1 MILVG
6 LEIIMEINSIL
17 DIYMTYTFKKI
28 EQIWQDYWRISKI
41 FEANNLYR
49 KEKYYILDMFPYPS
63 GSGLHVG
70 HTLGYI
76 VSDIYARFKRSE
88 GYNVL
93 HPIGFDSFG
102 LPTEQFAIQTG
113 KHPIIT
119 TENNIKIYKKQLEE
133 LGFSLDWAREIKT
146 SDPHYYR
153 WTQWIFLQ
161 FLNSW
166 YDKRLKKARYIVELT
181 KIFEREGNWKVKAFN
196 VSKIK
201 KFSNELWKRFSFKKK
216 EEILLNFRIAYRSL
230 TSVNWC
236 KDLGTVLANDEVKDG
251 RSERGG
257 YLVYQKKMIQ
267 WNMRVSSFAERLL
280 SGLNKIEWPN
290 ALKEIQRHWIGKS
303 FGAKLFFSIITH
315 SFCLEVFAKQ
325 PYTIFEVSF
334 IVLATDHPIIKF
346 IVTDRYKK
354 EVEEYM
360 QKIKNRNE
368 LLRKSRHYIFYG
380 IFIGLYARNP
390 FSKNEIPIYLSDSVL
405 SNYGTG
411 VVFVVQNSE
420 VKCIIPHY
428 IKSSIKKIIEK
439 GVGYGML
446 NYRLRDVVF
455 SRQRYW
461 GEPIPI
467 YYKKNGIT
475 ENKLPLLLPEID
487 KFLPAKIGNPPL
499 NRAKH
504 WSWDEIKKEVVSNNL
519 INKKNILPLETSTMP
534 SWAGSSWYMLR
545 FMKEKINEFFIEA
558 ESEDY
563 WKSVDLY
570 VGGSEHATGH
580 LIYARFWLL
589 FLKDLKWIN
598 KGEPFKKIINQGM
611 ILGNSA
617 FISKINDTQ
626 QFLSAGLIKNIKKIQ
641 KIPIDIHL
649 LKTDNILDIEKF
661 KNWRKEFYKAEFIT
675 ENGQFLCQRVVEKMS
690 KSKFNVINP
699 DKICSQYGADTLR
712 IYEMFLGPLKQDKP
726 WIDQGINGVYNFI
739 KKLWSM
745 FHNKGYFF
753 IEDSDLSPSPS
764 LKEYKILHNLIKK
777 IREDMFLFSFNTTIS
792 AFMIVINELSA
803 IKCRKFFI
811 IEAIVILVS
820 PFTPHISE
828 EIWHCLGYKNSV
840 SFNYIPFSEVKYNY
854 LTEYTIQV
862 SIMFDGKFI
871 FQMHFSYEGKEKSI
885 IDRVLNHPKMI
896 QYYFNITFFKVI
908 FIPYKGI
915 NFIVSR

>member
-1 MILVG
+1 
-6 LEIIMEINSIL
+6 
-17 DIYMTYTFKKI
+17 MTYTFKKI

-41 FEANNLYR
+41 FEANNTYI

-70 HTLGYI
+70 HALGYI

-119 TENNIKIYKKQLEE
+119 TETNIKIYKKQLEE
-133 LGFSLDWAREIKT
+133 LGFSFDWTREIKT

-166 YDKRLKKARYIVELT
+166 YDKRLKKTRYIIELT

-201 KFSNELWKRFSFKKK
+201 KFSNESWKKFSFKKK
-216 EEILLNFRIAYRSL
+216 EEILRNFRISYRSIA
-230 TSVNWC
+230 SVNWC

-267 WNMRVSSFAERLL
+267 WNMRISSFSERLL

-290 ALKEIQRHWIGKS
+290 ALKEIQRHWIGKYN
-303 FGAKLFFSIITH
+303 GVRVFFSIITH

-334 IVLATDHPIIKF
+334 IVLSTEHPIKKF

-368 LLRKSRHYIFYG
+368 RLIKSRHHIFSG
-380 IFIGLYARNP
+380 IFIGIYVRNP
-390 FSKNEIPIYLSDSVL
+390 FSKKEIPIYLSDSVL
-405 SNYGTG
+405 LNYGTG
-411 VVFVVQNSE
+411 VVFVAKNSDG
-420 VKCIIPHY
+420 KCILPHFL
-428 IKSSIKKIIEK
+428 KSSIKKIIEK
-439 GVGYGML
+439 GVGYGTI

-467 YYKKNGIT
+467 YYKNNGIT

-487 KFLPAKIGNPPL
+487 RYFPAKIGSSPL
-499 NRAKH
+499 NRANH
-504 WSWDEIKKEVVSNNL
+504 WSWDEINKEVVSNNL
-519 INKKNILPLETSTMP
+519 INKKNILPIETSTMP
-534 SWAGSSWYMLR
+534 AWAGSSWYMLR
-545 FMKEKINEFFIEA
+545 YMKQKINEYFLEA
-558 ESEDY
+558 ESENY

-570 VGGSEHATGH
+570 VGGAEHATGH
-580 LIYARFWLL
+580 LIYARFWHL

-598 KGEPFKKIINQGM
+598 TEEPFRKLINQGM

-641 KIPIDIHL
+641 KVPIDIHQ
-649 LKTDNILDIEKF
+649 LKNDNILDIEKF
-661 KNWRKEFYKAEFIT
+661 KNWRKEFNKADLIT

-690 KSKFNVINP
+690 KSKFNVIKP
-699 DKICSQYGADTLR
+699 DKICYQYGADALR
-712 IYEMFLGPLKQDKP
+712 IYQMFLGPIKQDKP
-726 WIDQGINGVYNFI
+726 WIDQAINGVHNFI
-739 KKLWSM
+739 KKLWAM
-745 FHNKGYFF
+745 FNNKGYFF
-753 IEDSDLSPSPS
+753 IEDSDLSPS
-764 LKEYKILHNLIKK
+764 LKEYKILNNLIKK
-777 IREDMFLFSFNTTIS
+777 IREDMFFFSFNTTIS
-792 AFMIVINELSA
+792 ALMIVINELSA
-803 IKCRKFFI
+803 IKCRKIFI
-811 IEAIVILVS
+811 IENIIILVS
-820 PFTPHISE
+820 PFIPHIGE
-828 EIWHCLGYKNSV
+828 ELWHYLGYKNSV
-840 SFNYIPFSEVKYNY
+840 SFNTIPITEEKYLSEK
-854 LTEYTIQV
+854 TIQV
-862 SIMFDGKFI
+862 SIMFDGKF
-871 FQMHFSYEGKEKSI
+871 FFKMHFSYEIGKEKSL
-885 IDRVLNHPKMI
+885 IDRILNHPKMI
-896 QYYFNITFFKVI
+896 QYYFLKII
-908 FIPYKGI
+908 FIPYKII

>member
-1 MILVG
+1 
-6 LEIIMEINSIL
+6 MERNSIL
-17 DIYMTYTFKKI
+17 DISMTYTFKKI

-41 FEANNLYR
+41 YEANNIYI
-49 KEKYYILDMFPYPS
+49 KEKCYVLDMFPYPS

-119 TENNIKIYKKQLEE
+119 TETNIKRYKKQLEE
-133 LGFSLDWAREIKT
+133 LGFSLDWTREIRT
-146 SDPHYYR
+146 SDSYYYR

-166 YDKRLKKARYIVELT
+166 YDKKLKKSRYIVELT
-181 KIFEREGNWKVKAFN
+181 KIFEREGNWKVKAFT

-201 KFSNELWKRFSFKKK
+201 KFSNKAWKRFSINKK
-216 EEILLNFRIAYRSL
+216 EEILQNFRLAYRSIAF
-230 TSVNWC
+230 VNWC

-267 WNMRVSSFAERLL
+267 WNMRISAFTERLL

-290 ALKEIQRHWIGKS
+290 ALKEIQHHWIGKS
-303 FGAKLFFSIITH
+303 YGAKLFFSIITH
-315 SFCLEVFAKQ
+315 SFCLEVFTKQ

-334 IVLATDHPIIKF
+334 IVLATASPVIKF

-368 LLRKSRHYIFYG
+368 RLRRSKSHIFSG

-390 FSKNEIPIYLSDSVL
+390 FSKKEIPIYLSDSVL
-405 SNYGTG
+405 SSYGTG
-411 VVFVVQNSE
+411 AVLVVLNSE
-420 VKCIIPHY
+420 GKCILPHY

-439 GVGYGML
+439 GVGYGMI

-467 YYKKNGIT
+467 YLKKNGIT

-487 KFLPAKIGNPPL
+487 RYFPTKIGSTPL
-499 NRAKH
+499 KKAKH

-519 INKKNILPLETSTMP
+519 INKKNRYLIETSTMP
-534 SWAGSSWYMLR
+534 AWAGSSWYMLR
-545 FMKEKINEFFIEA
+545 YMKQKINESFLEA
-558 ESEDY
+558 EAEAY
-563 WKSVDLY
+563 WTNVDLY
-570 VGGSEHATGH
+570 IGGSEHATGH
-580 LIYARFWLL
+580 LIYARFWHL
-589 FLKDLKWIN
+589 FLKDHQWIN
-598 KGEPFKKIINQGM
+598 TDEPFKKLISQGM

-626 QFLSAGLIKNIKKIQ
+626 QFLSSGLIKNIQ
-641 KIPIDIHL
+641 KVQKVPIDIHL
-649 LKTDNILDIEKF
+649 LKNDNILDIEKF
-661 KNWRKEFYKAEFIT
+661 KNWRKEFYKADLIT
-675 ENGQFLCQRVVEKMS
+675 ENGQFFCQRVVEKMS

-699 DKICSQYGADTLR
+699 DKICAQFGADTLR
-712 IYEMFLGPLKQDKP
+712 IYEMFLGPVKQDKP
-726 WIDQGINGVYNFI
+726 WIDQGINGVHHFI
-739 KKLWSM
+739 NKLWM
-745 FHNKGYFF
+745 LFHNKGNFV
-753 IEDSDLSPSPS
+753 IEDSDFSPS
-764 LKEYKILHNLIKK
+764 LKEYKILHSITRK
-777 IREDMFLFSFNTTIS
+777 IREDMYFFSFNTAIS
-792 AFMIVINELSA
+792 AFMITINELSA
-803 IKCRKFFI
+803 IKCRKI
-811 IEAIVILVS
+811 SILEPIVILIA
-820 PFTPHISE
+820 PFAPHIAE
-828 EIWHCLGYKNSV
+828 ELWHCMGYKNSV
-840 SFNYIPFSEVKYNY
+840 SFNPIPIYDGKYISEK
-854 LTEYTIQV
+854 TIQV
-862 SIMFDGKFI
+862 SIMFDGKFS
-871 FQMHFSYEGKEKSI
+871 FQMHFSSEVKEKSI

-896 QYYFNITFFKVI
+896 QFSKINTFFKVI
-908 FIPYKGI
+908 FIPYLGV

>member
-1 MILVG
+1 
-6 LEIIMEINSIL
+6 
-17 DIYMTYTFKKI
+17 MTYTFKKI

-41 FEANNLYR
+41 FEANNISI

-70 HTLGYI
+70 HALGYI
-76 VSDIYARFKRSE
+76 VADIYARFKRSE

-119 TENNIKIYKKQLEE
+119 TETNIKIYKKQLEE
-133 LGFSLDWAREIKT
+133 LGFSLDWTREIKT

-166 YDKRLKKARYIVELT
+166 YDKRLKKTRYIIELT

-201 KFSNELWKRFSFKKK
+201 KFSNESWKKLSFKKK
-216 EEILLNFRIAYRSL
+216 EEILRLFRIAYRSIV
-230 TSVNWC
+230 SVNWC

-267 WNMRVSSFAERLL
+267 WNMRISYFSERLL

-290 ALKEIQRHWIGKS
+290 ALKEIQRHWIGKYY
-303 FGAKLFFSIITH
+303 GVRVFFSIITH

-334 IVLATDHPIIKF
+334 IVLATEHPIIKD

-368 LLRKSRHYIFYG
+368 RLRKSIHHIFSG
-380 IFIGLYARNP
+380 IFIGIYAKNP
-390 FSKNEIPIYLSDSVL
+390 FSKKEIPIYLSDSVL
-405 SNYGTG
+405 LNYGTG
-411 VVFVVQNSE
+411 VVFVAQHSDG
-420 VKCIIPHY
+420 KCILPHY

-439 GVGYGML
+439 GVGYGMI

-487 KFLPAKIGNPPL
+487 RYLPAKIGCPPL
-499 NRAKH
+499 NRANH
-504 WSWDEIKKEVVSNNL
+504 WSWDEINKEVVSNNL
-519 INKKNILPLETSTMP
+519 INKKNILPIETSTMP
-534 SWAGSSWYMLR
+534 AWAGSSWYMLR
-545 FMKEKINEFFIEA
+545 YMKQKNNEYFLEA

-570 VGGSEHATGH
+570 VGGSEHTTGH
-580 LIYARFWLL
+580 LIYARFWHF

-598 KGEPFKKIINQGM
+598 TEEPFRKLINQGM

-626 QFLSAGLIKNIKKIQ
+626 QFLSAGLIKNINKIQ
-641 KIPIDIHL
+641 KVPIDIHQ
-649 LKTDNILDIEKF
+649 LKNDNILDIEKF
-661 KNWRKEFYKAEFIT
+661 KKWRKEFNKADLIT
-675 ENGQFLCQRVVEKMS
+675 ENGQFFCQRVVEKMS

-699 DKICSQYGADTLR
+699 DKICDQYGADTLR
-712 IYEMFLGPLKQDKP
+712 IYEMFLGPIRQDKP
-726 WIDQGINGVYNFI
+726 WIDQAINGVHNFI
-739 KKLWSM
+739 KKLWAM
-745 FHNKGYFF
+745 FNNKGYFF
-753 IEDSDLSPSPS
+753 IEDSDLSPL
-764 LKEYKILHNLIKK
+764 LKEYKILHSLIKK
-777 IREDMFLFSFNTTIS
+777 IREDMFFFSFNTTIS
-792 AFMIVINELSA
+792 ALMIVINELSA
-803 IKCRKFFI
+803 IKCRKIFI
-811 IEAIVILVS
+811 IETIIILVS
-820 PFTPHISE
+820 PFIPHISE
-828 EIWHCLGYKNSV
+828 ELWHCLGYKNSV
-840 SFNYIPFSEVKYNY
+840 SFNTIPISEEKYLSEN
-854 LTEYTIQV
+854 TIQV
-862 SIMFDGKFI
+862 SIMFDGKF
-871 FQMHFSYEGKEKSI
+871 FFKMHFSYEIEKEKSI

-896 QYYFNITFFKVI
+896 QYYFNNTFLKII
-908 FIPYKGI
+908 FIPYKII